1 MLQMF
6 RYNTN
11 VCKSSQSV
19 LNMYFITNSSFL
31 KYLVRGVGYEVLLML
46 KVTTLLVPQ
55 IIINSHIKF
64 DFYILKTS
72 MSYKILG

>member
-11 VCKSSQSV
+11 VCKSSQPV
-19 LNMYFITNSSFL
+19 LNIYLITNSSFL

-46 KVTTLLVPQ
+46 KVTALLVPQ
-55 IIINSHIKF
+55 IIINSLIF
-64 DFYILKTS
+64 IFLKLLCLIRS
-72 MSYKILG
+72 LG